1 MKPMKYASVG
11 SAEILHELLD
21 SPQWSVEQKMDGTR
35 GWALLRGDEPAVMTV
50 GVTRDGQ
57 PMPLKHTAATQH
69 LRRIFTQGV
78 YALHE
83 RLMPGESLILDGEI
97 MIDTG
102 EFRVFDVPLL
112 STRNGANCSPDT
124 PQQKR
129 RELLEQLATGFGSA
143 ASLVPQAIGGFDKR
157 WMLTNCRRNNVEGVV
172 FKHLDAPYR
181 TDGKRTDRVLKYK
194 FVKTADVIVIRE
206 SRSRNSEG
214 REVGSIAFGVTAG
227 PEAGWDGIEIVEYDN
242 GQQAGVKEIG
252 TCSVIGKPHV
262 EPGDV
267 IEVAYLY
274 RAATGGL
281 IQPRMTRIRH
291 DKSPRECG
299 IDQFVSY
306 SREIVR

>member
-1 MKPMKYASVG
+1 MKPMKYLSVG

-50 GVTRDGQ
+50 GVTLDGQ

-214 REVGSIAFGVTAG
+214 REVGSIEFGVMAPFEGEMTV
-227 PEAGWDGIEIVEYDN
+227 DQ
-242 GQQAGVKEIG
+242 QQAVTLLRRLPILPVGR
-252 TCSVIGKPHV
+252 CSVIGKPHV

>member
-1 MKPMKYASVG
+1 MKPMKYLSVG

-57 PMPLKHTAATQH
+57 PLPLKHTAATQH

-181 TDGKRTDRVLKYK
+181 TD
-194 FVKTADVIVIRE
+194 
-206 SRSRNSEG
+206 S
-214 REVGSIAFGVTAG
+214 
-227 PEAGWDGIEIVEYDN
+227 
-242 GQQAGVKEIG
+242 
-252 TCSVIGKPHV
+252 
-262 EPGDV
+262 
-267 IEVAYLY
+267 
-274 RAATGGL
+274 
-281 IQPRMTRIRH
+281 
-291 DKSPRECG
+291 
-299 IDQFVSY
+299 
-306 SREIVR
+306 